1 MENAYFEEGRRL
13 LRENDW
19 VEAIRALGWA
29 KDVEPDRPAVYL
41 ALIEAYEVAAR
52 EEKEPDLLQQ
62 AFNACRDLR
71 DRRLPMTADE
81 QESFYHLFVRVRDA
95 VVAARKTGWT
105 PPLPKEEVWKTPS
118 S

>member
-1 MENAYFEEGRRL
+1 MENLYFEEGRRL

-29 KDVEPDRPAVYL
+29 KDIEPDRAAVYL
-41 ALIEAYEVAAR
+41 ALIEAYEIAAR

-71 DRRLPMTADE
+71 DRRLPMSAGE
-81 QESFYHLFVRVRDA
+81 QASFYHTFVRVRDA
-95 VVAARKTGWT
+95 VAAARKTGWS
-105 PPLPKEEVWKTPS
+105 PPPPKEEVWKSPS
-118 S
+118 

>member
-13 LRENDW
+13 LSENDW

-29 KDVEPDRPAVYL
+29 KDVEPLRAAVYL
-41 ALIEAYEVAAR
+41 ALIDAYEVAAR

-71 DRRLPMTADE
+71 DRRLLMTPVE
-81 QESFYHLFVRVRDA
+81 QTSFYHTFVRVRDA
-95 VVAARKTGWT
+95 VVAARASGWT
-105 PPLPKEEVWKTPS
+105 PPLPKEEVWKAT
-118 S
+118 